1 MNRIGCISAH
11 QSVLCTTPTAVGV
24 GT

>member
-1 MNRIGCISAH
+1 MNRIGCILAH